1 MQPKIIVYTTPLCAP
16 CELLKRILVSERLVF
31 EVQDLLVNEA
41 AAALMEKQGI
51 RTAPVLSI
59 DGLLY
64 SGEDLNPDR
73 LVALLDC

>member
-1 MQPKIIVYTTPLCAP
+1 MQPEIIIYTTPLCAP
-16 CELLKRILVSERLVF
+16 CELLKRILDSEGLIF

-59 DGLLY
+59 DGQLY
-64 SGEDLNPDR
+64 SGEELNADR

>member
-1 MQPKIIVYTTPLCAP
+1 MQPEIIIYTTPLCAP
-16 CELLKRILVSERLVF
+16 CDLLKRILVSEGLIF
-31 EVQDLLVNEA
+31 EVEDLMVNEA

-51 RTAPVLSI
+51 RTAPVLGI
-59 DGLLY
+59 DGQLY

>member
-1 MQPKIIVYTTPLCAP
+1 
-16 CELLKRILVSERLVF
+16 VSEGLIF
-31 EVQDLLVNEA
+31 EVEDLMVNEA

-51 RTAPVLSI
+51 RTAPVLGI
-59 DGLLY
+59 DGQLY

>member
-16 CELLKRILVSERLVF
+16 CELLKSILVSERLVF